1 MKSRPQTVNETA
13 TPRWVY
19 VGTARVMAFALLLA
33 LTGCSSSST
42 EPDNGGGPASGGSG
56 FETGGTTASTAGM
69 TTGAG
74 TANVSTGSGGQSSS
88 SASSVGGVAGAG
100 MGVTGSV
107 TVGSTGS
114 GGSTGT
120 GGGTGTG
127 SVTAGGT
134 GSGGATAGST
144 GSGGATGAG
153 GASMGG
159 SGGASGGGM
168 GGGGPVMHQELILY
182 NDVPGELLYVNN
194 ANPDMNWRVSSGS
207 GRDIQLVG
215 NGRLLFG
222 KSNGWEEYRL
232 SDGVRVASVTN
243 LSGTQDAHRL
253 ADGTTMVASVSGNAI
268 VLRMADA
275 TGAVQRQISYT
286 GYNYVRCVRP
296 TKTGNFMV
304 TADTKVFEG
313 NPEGQVVWEVTVP
326 GSGRHVWK
334 AMRLANGNTAVA
346 TGYDKAIRIYDPDE
360 QLLQTINAPDS
371 VYPEFFAD
379 FHVMTGGNYFVVN
392 SQADRTEDRSIQ
404 LLEFSPTGELVWQQ
418 KQPNM
423 VRSLEAAIVLDG
435 LDTTKLYIEPEG
447 ELVAAEASP

>member
-1 MKSRPQTVNETA
+1 MLNGNTA
-13 TPRWVY
+13 TRGSVSVPIAAMV
-19 VGTARVMAFALLLA
+19 ALLLIW
-33 LTGCSSSST
+33 TGCSSPST
-42 EPDNGGGPASGGSG
+42 DPGDGAPGSGGSG
-56 FETGGTTASTAGM
+56 F
-69 TTGAG
+69 GAG
-74 TANVSTGSGGQSSS
+74 TAADTAGVTTVAGTANASTGSGAQSSS
-88 SASSVGGVAGAG
+88 GASSIGGVTDAGIG
-100 MGVTGSV
+100 TTGSV
-107 TVGSTGS
+107 TVGTTGS
-114 GGSTGT
+114 SSSSGG
-120 GGGTGTG
+120 
-127 SVTAGGT
+127 A
-134 GSGGATAGST
+134 GSGGASNGT
-144 GSGGATGAG
+144 GMATGAG
-153 GASMGG
+153 GSGLGGGGAGGGMSASGGG
-159 SGGASGGGM
+159 SSGGGASGGTG
-168 GGGGPVMHQELILY
+168 GSGGGPVMHQELILY
-182 NDVPGELLYVNN
+182 NDVPGELLYVND
-194 ANPDMNWRVSSGS
+194 ANPAMNWRVSSGS

-268 VLRMADA
+268 LLRMADA
-275 TGAVQRQISYT
+275 SGAVQSQISYA

-313 NPEGQVVWEVTVP
+313 NPQGQVVWEVTVP

-334 AMRLANGNTAVA
+334 AMRLANGNTAIA
-346 TGYDKAIRIYDPDE
+346 TGYDKAIRIYGPDE
-360 QLLQTINAPDS
+360 QLLQTVNAPSS

-379 FHVMTGGNYFVVN
+379 FHVMPSGNYFVVN

-418 KQPNM
+418 KQPSM

-447 ELVAAEASP
+447 ELVAAQASP

>member
-1 MKSRPQTVNETA
+1 MAGFDAGATA
-13 TPRWVY
+13 T
-19 VGTARVMAFALLLA
+19 GTAGV
-33 LTGCSSSST
+33 
-42 EPDNGGGPASGGSG
+42 
-56 FETGGTTASTAGM
+56 

-74 TANVSTGSGGQSSS
+74 TASVSTGSNGLSTVG
-88 SASSVGGVAGAG
+88 ASSVGGVTGAG
-100 MGVTGSV
+100 MGATDSV
-107 TVGSTGS
+107 
-114 GGSTGT
+114 
-120 GGGTGTG
+120 
-127 SVTAGGT
+127 
-134 GSGGATAGST
+134 TAGST
-144 GSGGATGAG
+144 GSGGGGGVTSGSTGSG
-153 GASMGG
+153 GATSGSTGTGGVGG
-159 SGGASGGGM
+159 SGGTSTAGSGGGT

-194 ANPDMNWRVSSGS
+194 ANPDLNWRVSSGS

-243 LSGTQDAHRL
+243 LSGTQAAHRL
-253 ADGTTMVASVSGNAI
+253 ADGSTMVASISGNAI
-268 VLRMADA
+268 LLRMADA
-275 TGAVQRQISYT
+275 TGAVQDQISYP
-286 GYNYVRCVRP
+286 GYDYVRCVRP

-326 GSGRHVWK
+326 GSGIHVWK
-334 AMRLANGNTAVA
+334 AMRLADGNTAIA
-346 TGYDKAIRIYDPDE
+346 TGYDKAIRIYDPNE

-379 FHVMTGGNYFVVN
+379 FHVMPSGNYFVVN

-418 KQPNM
+418 KQPSM

-435 LDTTKLYIEPEG
+435 LDTNKLYIEPEG
-447 ELVAAEASP
+447 ALVAVEPNP